1 MNIIKALPHP
11 DRLRPLNANA
21 LADPFSAA
29 GEFVLLWLH
38 HAVRAHEN
46 AALDV
51 AIALANQL
59 GQPLLVYQGLA
70 GRHRYNSDRQHQFIL
85 QGARDVAAQFAE
97 LGITYVMHVPSDPAA
112 KSPLPGLIARASAF
126 VCEEFPAPPFPRWT
140 KALTHASKTAAWA
153 VDASCILPM
162 RWHGRAIERA
172 FSFRDLSKAQ
182 WQQRLQANWPA
193 ADPKT
198 AYQQGL
204 LPDSALANTGLN
216 LLTNACEL
224 SQLISTCK
232 IDHSITGIPGTA
244 GGTTA
249 GYARW
254 EKFKASAL
262 NRYAQTRN
270 DAANPQAVSRLSA
283 YLHHGHISAFRIANQ
298 AQAHG
303 GAGAEKFLDELLV
316 WRELAH
322 HWCFYRQA
330 DLESL
335 RALPRWAVESLHENA
350 HLRDAEDYPI
360 ERLEQARTSDAL
372 WNAAQLSLLRHGEL
386 HNNIRMTWGKALAQ
400 WSATPKAAL
409 RNLIDLNHR
418 YALDGNNPNSYGGLL
433 WCLGLFDRPFQGQQ
447 KSALGSIR
455 ARPTA
460 VHAGR
465 LDFQSYQAHVQKPVR
480 KKLRVAIIG
489 AGLTGLSC
497 ARALADAGHELVLFE
512 KSGGVGGRMSTRRS
526 ELGNFDHGAQY
537 FTARDPRFVRAVN
550 MWQIDGVVQ
559 RWRGRLAAFSAGIKQ
574 TKPVTPQP
582 RFVAVPGMN
591 ALAKHLAAGLSDQ
604 AAIKLGGAV
613 TELKREGEHWRV
625 TLAEQSFAGFDVVL
639 LAAPAPQASALLQ
652 NINGAADLYATCA
665 KAIMQPCW
673 ASMLALADPL
683 AVDFDGAFVNH
694 SRSDAPHQPQANEQT
709 VTNVLSWIAKDSA
722 KPGRRVPNPARET
735 WVLHASPSW
744 SALHLEADA
753 AQVGAALLAEFTQL
767 IGQNLTLLQQNTHR
781 WRYALGGLAQSADPG
796 TNEQCSAFYNPRL
809 GLGIGGDWC
818 MGGRVEAAFLSGI
831 ALAGKVL
838 RS

>member
-1 MNIIKALPHP
+1 MIKINDLPHA
-11 DRLRPLNANA
+11 DRIRPLNANA
-21 LADPFSAA
+21 SGGHFNAT

-59 GQPLLVYQGLA
+59 RQPLLVYQGLA
-70 GRHRYNSDRQHQFIL
+70 GKHRFNSDRQHRFIL
-85 QGARDVAAQFAE
+85 EGAADVALQFAE
-97 LGITYVMHVPSDPAA
+97 LGISYVMHVPSDPAA

-126 VCEEFPAPPFPRWT
+126 ACEEFPAPPFPRWT
-140 KALTHASKTAAWA
+140 NALTQSSSTPAWA

-162 RWHGRAIERA
+162 HWHGRAIERA
-172 FSFRDLSKAQ
+172 FSFRDASNAQ
-182 WQQRLQANWPA
+182 WQQRLQADWPA
-193 ADPKT
+193 DAPKV
-198 AYQQGL
+198 AYRQGL
-204 LPDSALANTGLN
+204 LPESALANAGLS
-216 LLTNACEL
+216 LMTDACEL
-224 SQLISTCK
+224 PNIISRCK
-232 IDHSITGIPGTA
+232 IDHSIAAIPGTA
-244 GGTTA
+244 GGTAA

-254 EKFKASAL
+254 EKFKAGAL

-270 DAANPQAVSRLSA
+270 DAANPQGVSRLSA
-283 YLHHGHISAFRIANQ
+283 YLHHGHISAFRIAKQ
-298 AQAHG
+298 AQAQG

-316 WRELAH
+316 WRELAQ
-322 HWCFYRQA
+322 HWCFYRQHT
-330 DLESL
+330 LERLS
-335 RALPRWAVESLHENA
+335 ALPGWAQTSLQENA
-350 HLRDAEDYPI
+350 HLRDAKEYPL
-360 ERLEQARTSDAL
+360 ETLEQARTHDPL

-386 HNNIRMTWGKALAQ
+386 HNNIRMTWGKALAL
-400 WSATPKAAL
+400 WSANPKAAQ

-465 LDFQSYQAHVQKPVR
+465 LDFQSYQAQQLKPVR

-497 ARALADAGHELVLFE
+497 ARALADAGHELVLFD
-512 KSGGVGGRMSTRRS
+512 KARGVGGRMSTRRS
-526 ELGNFDHGAQY
+526 ELGDFDHGAQY
-537 FTARDPRFVRAVN
+537 FTARDPRFVRAVKL
-550 MWQIDGVVQ
+550 WRADGVVQ
-559 RWRGRLAAFSAGIKQ
+559 RWRGRLAAFSAGVKQ
-574 TKPVTPQP
+574 TEPVTPQP
-582 RFVAVPGMN
+582 RFVAVPGMS

-613 TELKREGEHWRV
+613 TEIKREGAHWRV
-625 TLAEQSFAGFDVVL
+625 LLAEQSFAGFDVVL
-639 LAAPAPQASALLQ
+639 LATPAPQAHALLQ
-652 NINGAADLYATCA
+652 AIDGAADLLDTCA
-665 KAIMQPCW
+665 KALMQPCW

-694 SRSDAPHQPQANEQT
+694 TRADAPEHSQADAKAAT
-709 VTNVLSWIAKDSA
+709 SVLSWIARDSA
-722 KPGRRVPNPARET
+722 KPSRRVPQPARET

-744 SALHLEADA
+744 SALNLEADA
-753 AQVGAALLAEFTQL
+753 EQVGAAMLAEFTQL
-767 IGQNLTLLQQNTHR
+767 TGQKPIVLHQSTHR
-781 WRYALGGLAQSADPG
+781 WRYALGGLTQAADAG
-796 TNEQCSAFYNPRL
+796 TNEQNSAFYDPRL
-809 GLGIGGDWC
+809 VLGIGGDWC
-818 MGGRVEAAFLSGI
+818 MGGRVEAAFLSGM

-838 RS
+838 RA